1 MSNCIIAGFCSY
13 VNRYRQYCC
22 IIRKNGARRW
32 LFAGKGRR
40 RDAGIG
46 ELRRRLYIRLSQSL
60 RRSHNRLGDP
70 TVASAI
76 AGGTRSARVR
86 QTSQRRHTPS
96 SINARRSYSSSKE
109 SIYPHSCAK
118 RFRLP
123 FAKGG
128 GSEAQSPR
136 PPRRKTESARKRVQ
150 AGAAFPALKGIR
162 RFMRLAFCPLV
173 VRQSAAL
180 PPGSRAAGQPLPPIR
195 RQRLH
200 NFVRRERARIQWVS
214 IPRTLPLFFRRR
226 SPNTKR
232 IGRIGSQKRTFPAY
246 TDDIRI

>member
-1 MSNCIIAGFCSY
+1 MALPRGKTAACQKCRFVRIP
-13 VNRYRQYCC
+13 VQ
-22 IIRKNGARRW
+22 NGYARLLQKAAEARH
-32 LFAGKGRR
+32 KGR
-40 RDAGIG
+40 AGSAG
-46 ELRRRLYIRLSQSL
+46 EQ
-60 RRSHNRLGDP
+60 
-70 TVASAI
+70 
-76 AGGTRSARVR
+76 
-86 QTSQRRHTPS
+86 
-96 SINARRSYSSSKE
+96 K
-109 SIYPHSCAK
+109 
-118 RFRLP
+118 
-123 FAKGG
+123 
-128 GSEAQSPR
+128 
-136 PPRRKTESARKRVQ
+136 SARKRVQ

-180 PPGSRAAGQPLPPIR
+180 PHGKAATSLFRAAAREPGGVPPGLRAAGQPLPPIR